1 MKMTSSNLECI
12 FPRIKGLIVRPLPPL
27 HIQEHLAE
35 TYFANCHVPYI
46 VLHKPSFMKQIAD
59 GTVAPALLLAVC
71 AVSARYSNPF
81 DVANTRFSRHPA
93 VQQHPMS
100 QAGDEYAAKA
110 RQLLSLEFD
119 RPTLS
124 NVQALVVLGLHE
136 FGSSRGARAWM
147 YAGIAIRMAISLGL
161 NVEDEARLAN
171 QSWIECEVRRRV
183 FWATFIM
190 GMMYWGIC

>member
-1 MKMTSSNLECI
+1 MRQMMTTMNLNQIC
-12 FPRIKGLIVRPLPPL
+12 RIKSLIFADFRPLPPL

-46 VLHKPSFMKQIAD
+46 VLHKPTFMKQIAEAS
-59 GTVAPALLLAVC
+59 VPPALILAVC
-71 AVSARYSNPF
+71 AVSAR
-81 DVANTRFSRHPA
+81 FSRHPD
-93 VQQHPMS
+93 VRQHPMS
-100 QAGDEYAAKA
+100 TAGDEYAAKA

-124 NVQALVVLGLHE
+124 NVQSLVILGLHE

-161 NVEDEARLAN
+161 NVEDDARLQN
-171 QSWIECEVRRRV
+171 STWIECEIRRRV

-190 GMMYWGIC
+190 GTENLRCMS

>member
-1 MKMTSSNLECI
+1 MESKMMTTNSSQACRFLTTAANS
-12 FPRIKGLIVRPLPPL
+12 RPLPPL

-46 VLHKPSFMKQIAD
+46 VLHKPTFMGQIAEE
-59 GTVAPALLLAVC
+59 TVAPALILAVC
-71 AVSARYSNPF
+71 AVSA
-81 DVANTRFSRHPA
+81 RFSRHPA

-124 NVQALVVLGLHE
+124 NVQALVILGLHE

-161 NVEDEARLAN
+161 NVEDEGRLAN

-190 GMMYWGIC
+190 GMLNFG

>member
-1 MKMTSSNLECI
+1 
-12 FPRIKGLIVRPLPPL
+12 
-27 HIQEHLAE
+27 
-35 TYFANCHVPYI
+35 
-46 VLHKPSFMKQIAD
+46 
-59 GTVAPALLLAVC
+59 
-71 AVSARYSNPF
+71 
-81 DVANTRFSRHPA
+81 
-93 VQQHPMS
+93 MS

-124 NVQALVVLGLHE
+124 NVQALVILGLHE

-161 NVEDEARLAN
+161 NVEDEGRLAN
-171 QSWIECEVRRRV
+171 QSWIECEIRRRV

-190 GMMYWGIC
+190 GMQALRNILI

>member
-1 MKMTSSNLECI
+1 
-12 FPRIKGLIVRPLPPL
+12 
-27 HIQEHLAE
+27 
-35 TYFANCHVPYI
+35 
-46 VLHKPSFMKQIAD
+46 
-59 GTVAPALLLAVC
+59 
-71 AVSARYSNPF
+71 
-81 DVANTRFSRHPA
+81 
-93 VQQHPMS
+93 MS

-161 NVEDEARLAN
+161 NVEDEGRLAN

-190 GMMYWGIC
+190 GIVYWGMC

>member
-1 MKMTSSNLECI
+1 
-12 FPRIKGLIVRPLPPL
+12 
-27 HIQEHLAE
+27 
-35 TYFANCHVPYI
+35 
-46 VLHKPSFMKQIAD
+46 
-59 GTVAPALLLAVC
+59 
-71 AVSARYSNPF
+71 
-81 DVANTRFSRHPA
+81 
-93 VQQHPMS
+93 MS

-124 NVQALVVLGLHE
+124 NVQALVILGLHE

-161 NVEDEARLAN
+161 NVEDEGRLAN

-190 GMMYWGIC
+190 GMTVLGECADFRSIFVFFLCSSSPFPTRERCSDSTSLL

>member
-1 MKMTSSNLECI
+1 MRQTMMMTSSNQTCEINEFLHADY
-12 FPRIKGLIVRPLPPL
+12 RPLPPL

-46 VLHKPSFMKQIAD
+46 VLHKPTFMKQISE
-59 GTVAPALLLAVC
+59 GTVPPALILAVC
-71 AVSARYSNPF
+71 AVSARYASLQ
-81 DVANTRFSRHPA
+81 DSSDYRFSRHPE
-93 VQQHPMS
+93 VRRHPMS
-100 QAGDEYAAKA
+100 TAGDEYAAKA

-124 NVQALVVLGLHE
+124 NVQSLVILGLHE

-161 NVEDEARLAN
+161 NVEDEARLQN
-171 QSWIECEVRRRV
+171 SSWIECEIRRRV

-190 GMMYWGIC
+190 GSSL